1 MKVIDLLLENPQSSR
16 FVIGL
21 ARQVVKQI
29 ERLLPT
35 PTDYLEIDLSNY
47 AQGIK
52 HLSDIAVG
60 VNRGTGSIGGAY
72 DHPNKLILIENGF
85 DGSRVHHMLE
95 QVIVHELS
103 HVLDGIMSNMRVFKP
118 NKIAYPHKPTE
129 VNARFNELVHL
140 LDRRFKGKNVSFE
153 TYVKMAMSML
163 EKVELQPTSFE
174 NIELHTPKHLRHL
187 PVGDTINHLRPMLGI
202 QQKTYRRILNRLY
215 ANWKFKYDN

>member
-1 MKVIDLLLENPQSSR
+1 MKIRELILENPQSSS
-16 FVIGL
+16 FVIGI
-21 ARQVVKQI
+21 ARRVTNQVR
-29 ERLLPT
+29 RLLPT
-35 PTDYLEIDLSNY
+35 PTDYLEIDLSEY
-47 AQGIK
+47 VKGIK

-60 VNRGTGSIGGAY
+60 VNRGTGSIGGVY

-85 DGSRVHHMLE
+85 DGGRVHHMLE

-140 LDRRFKGKNVSFE
+140 LDRHFRGKKVSFE

-163 EKVELQPTSFE
+163 EQVELQPTSFE
-174 NIELHTPKHLRHL
+174 NIELYTPRHLRHL
-187 PVGDTINHLRPMLGI
+187 PVGDTIPHLRPMLGI
-202 QQKTYRRILNRLY
+202 QHKTYKRIVNRLY
-215 ANWKFKYDN
+215 ANWKFSIR

>member
-16 FVIGL
+16 FVIDL
-21 ARQVVKQI
+21 ARQVVSQI

-35 PTDYLEIDLSNY
+35 PTDYLEIDLGNY

-52 HLSDIAVG
+52 YLSDVAVG
-60 VNRGTGSIGGAY
+60 VNRGTGSIGGVY

-85 DGSRVHHMLE
+85 DDNRVHHMLE

-103 HVLDGIMSNMRVFKP
+103 HVLDGTMSNMRVFKP

-129 VNARFNELVHL
+129 VNSRFNELIYL
-140 LDRRFKGKNVSFE
+140 LDNKFRGKRVTFE
-153 TYVKMAMSML
+153 TYAKTAMSML
-163 EKVELQPTSFE
+163 KQVELNPTSFE
-174 NIELHTPKHLRHL
+174 NIELYAPKHLRHL

-202 QQKTYRRILNRLY
+202 QHKTYKRILKRLY
-215 ANWKFKYDN
+215 VNWKFQYDN

>member
-1 MKVIDLLLENPQSSR
+1 MKVIELLLENPQSSR
-16 FVIGL
+16 FAIGL
-21 ARQVVKQI
+21 ARRVVNQI

-35 PTDYLEIDLSNY
+35 PTDYLEIDLGNY

-52 HLSDIAVG
+52 YLSDVSVG
-60 VNRGTGSIGGAY
+60 VNRGTGAIAGVY

-85 DGSRVHHMLE
+85 DGSGVHHMLE

-103 HVLDGIMSNMRVFKP
+103 HVLDGNMSNMRVFKP

-129 VNARFNELVHL
+129 VNARFNELVYL
-140 LDRRFKGKNVSFE
+140 LDRRFKGKTVSFE

-163 EKVELQPTSFE
+163 EQVELNPTSFE

-187 PVGDTINHLRPMLGI
+187 PIEASFDHLRPMLGI
-202 QQKTYRRILNRLY
+202 QHKTYRRILNRLY
-215 ANWKFKYDN
+215 TNWKFKYDN